1 MGDVYR
7 DSMPPFLRRVGVETG
22 AVDAGDVRTR
32 PVVYDE
38 AMLAELAGEG
48 VELPAES
55 RPLALGV
62 LISGS
67 GTNLQALIDTI
78 ADGTLDARV
87 AVVISNKE
95 AAFGLERA
103 RKAGIPA
110 VHIDPAAIGDY
121 RAYNHAIRE
130 ALENHGVELVVMAG
144 YMRLLGTE
152 VLRAFPGA
160 VINLHPALLP
170 AFPGASAIQDAYEHG
185 VKVTGVTVHFADE
198 EFDRGPI
205 LCQEAVRLEEDDT
218 LGRLEEKIHAVEHR
232 LLPEAVGL
240 IAAARLRLDGRTV
253 HISEE

>member
-7 DSMPPFLRRVGVETG
+7 DPQPPFLRRVGVETG
-22 AVDAGDVRTR
+22 AVPADELPVA
-32 PVVYDE
+32 PVVLDD
-38 AMLAELAGEG
+38 AMRAELALEG
-48 VELPAES
+48 IEAPAEPQ
-55 RPLALGV
+55 PLALGV

-67 GTNLQALIDTI
+67 GTNLQAVIDAI
-78 ADGTLDARV
+78 AEGRLDARV
-87 AVVISNKE
+87 AVVVSNKE
-95 AAFGLERA
+95 AAYGLERA

-110 VHIDPAAIGDY
+110 VHVDPAGGDY

-170 AFPGASAIQDAYEHG
+170 SFPGASAIRDAFEYG

-205 LCQEAVRLEEDDT
+205 LCQEPVRIEESDT
-218 LGRLEEKIHAVEHR
+218 LEALEAKIHAVEHR
-232 LLPEAVGL
+232 LLPEAIGL
-240 IAAARLRLDGRTV
+240 IAAARLRLEGRTV
-253 HISEE
+253 HISEQ